1 MHATEL
7 IVFPE
12 HSAEVPQARSGA
24 PGRNRAR
31 HWPVQAGLPA
41 TAGAFQSRLAVI
53 LAADMVG
60 YSRHMS
66 EDEAGTHARFT
77 AIFRRVIGPAMAR
90 YDARLVKNTGDGFLA
105 EFASATASV
114 RCAVQFQD
122 GIRVWNGRQGRGRS
136 LQFRVG
142 INLGDVIVE
151 PYDVFGHSVNVAARL
166 EALAEPGGIL
176 VSHAVSASV
185 RDPTLSFE
193 DVGELALKNMAET
206 VRSFRVLPRR
216 GIGSPRNSRAASS

>member
-1 MHATEL
+1 M
-7 IVFPE
+7 
-12 HSAEVPQARSGA
+12 
-24 PGRNRAR
+24 
-31 HWPVQAGLPA
+31 
-41 TAGAFQSRLAVI
+41 
-53 LAADMVG
+53 LAADVAG
-60 YSRHMS
+60 YSRHMA

-77 AIFRRVIGPAMAR
+77 AILRQVIEPAIAR
-90 YDARLVKNTGDGFLA
+90 YDARVVKNTGDGFLA

-114 RCAVQFQD
+114 HCAVQFQ
-122 GIRVWNGRQGRGRS
+122 GAIRAWNGRRGRGRS

-151 PYDVFGHSVNVAARL
+151 PDDVFGHSVNIAARL

-193 DVGELALKNMAET
+193 DVGELSLKNMAET
-206 VRSFRVLPRR
+206 VRGFRVLPRETKSVR
-216 GIGSPRNSRAASS
+216 ESRAAGS